1 MFDKKTSE
9 ENLNTILAKGAFFNG
24 KLRIEGGIRIDGDF
38 DGELDATGVVVVGK
52 DGLLKGDFR
61 VKDAVI
67 GGRLIG
73 NLTAQ
78 QKIELQAGAHV
89 EGDLHCKGIVI
100 EHDVFFDGS
109 CKMGEGEKPFKKPVP
124 EVLPGKEK
132 LMQN

>member
-9 ENLNTILAKGAFFNG
+9 DNLNTVLARGAFFTG
-24 KLRIEGGIRIDGDF
+24 KLRVEGGLRIDGDF
-38 DGELDATGVVVVGK
+38 DGELDTTGAVIVGK
-52 DGLLKGDFR
+52 DGLLKGVFR

-67 GGRLIG
+67 GGRLVGTLI
-73 NLTAQ
+73 AQ

-100 EHDVFFDGS
+100 EHDVYFDGS

-124 EVLPGKEK
+124 EVFPVEGKLNVK
-132 LMQN
+132 